1 MVATH
6 GLFRMEQVR
15 NPVLN
20 SLEADAK
27 LVDSIPQ
34 NDLGPQLVPY
44 RAAAPIG
51 ESTCPVLLRVIRQT
65 TPENGMLR
73 LPPGRGRP
81 FVRGDRSQ
89 FIRNFAK
96 L

>member
-6 GLFRMEQVR
+6 GLFRMEEVK

-34 NDLGPQLVPY
+34 KIGLGPQLVPY
-44 RAAAPIG
+44 RAQPLQSEKAL
-51 ESTCPVLLRVIRQT
+51 VLCFC
-65 TPENGMLR
+65 G
-73 LPPGRGRP
+73 
-81 FVRGDRSQ
+81 
-89 FIRNFAK
+89 
-96 L
+96 